1 MVPTLSLRRLVGA
14 LCLLCGAFVSLAVPI
29 GVLAAR
35 LQADVWLWTILS
47 CVIGATLALSLRHTL
62 LPRIDSALDSQRS
75 ENLRFHTAINNMQQG
90 LCFFDGQ
97 QRLIVC
103 NQLYADMYKL
113 TLDQVR
119 PGTTL
124 RQIVEYRHASG
135 CIPDMSREAYLAW
148 RDSIAIAD
156 KPSNTAST
164 LIDGRTIAIHHQ
176 PMPDGGWVATHEDIT
191 EHRRAQAE
199 VEHMALHD
207 ALTGLANRVLFCQHL
222 TSSLMSGR
230 HPIAVMYLDLDR
242 FKAVN
247 DTLGHASG
255 DQLLRMA
262 ADRLIR
268 GVRQGDL
275 VARLGGDEFAII
287 QIDDDQPTAA
297 EALASRLRQAVAA
310 PYEIT
315 GQHVTVGASI
325 GIALSDADDGIDHE
339 LLLMRADMALY
350 DAKSNGGGTHSFFRP
365 ELDRRAKGRRE
376 LETELRQAIEQGG

>member
-1 MVPTLSLRRLVGA
+1 LFCGA
-14 LCLLCGAFVSLAVPI
+14 LVSLAVPI
-29 GVLAAR
+29 GVLAAG
-35 LQADVWLWTILS
+35 LLVDAWMWTILS
-47 CVIGATLALSLRHTL
+47 CMFGAALALSLRHAL
-62 LPRIDSALDSQRS
+62 LPRIDSALASQRS

-124 RQIVEYRHASG
+124 RKIVEYRHASG
-135 CIPDMSREAYLAW
+135 CIPDMSREAYMAW
-148 RDSIAIAD
+148 RDAIAIAD
-156 KPSNTAST
+156 KPSNTVST
-164 LIDGRTIAIHHQ
+164 LLDGRTIAIHHQ

-199 VEHMALHD
+199 IEHMAHHD
-207 ALTGLANRVLFCQHL
+207 ALTGLANRALFCQRL
-222 TSSLMSGR
+222 TSSLQSGH

-268 GVRQGDL
+268 CVRKGDL

-287 QIDDDQPTAA
+287 QFDDNQPKAA
-297 EALASRLRQAVAA
+297 EALASRLRHAVAA
-310 PYEIT
+310 PFEISE
-315 GQHVTVGASI
+315 QQVTVGASI
-325 GIALSDADDGIDHE
+325 GIALSDAEDGIDHE

-350 DAKSNGGGTHSFFRP
+350 DAKSNNRGTHSFFRP
-365 ELDRRAKGRRE
+365 ELDRRAKGRCE
-376 LETELRQAIEQGG
+376 MKTELHQAIEQGGSAAPISG